1 MKGYM
6 CLRMMNVNG
15 EVKKYFLK
23 LPRTVTLEPLIKS
36 EMDEYEERIEKM
48 LSNSFNYVI
57 ESIKTYKATGNNKF
71 NGFFGSD
78 AIRYFDY
85 KLYKEH
91 KKEWGGDNWCKPCTT
106 KWYKKVEKYCRW

>member
-6 CLRMMNVNG
+6 CLGMMDVNG
-15 EVKKYFLK
+15 EVKRYFLK

-36 EMDEYEERIEKM
+36 EMDEYEERIERM
-48 LSNSFNYVI
+48 LSSSFNYVI

-71 NGFFGSD
+71 NGFFASD

-85 KLYKEH
+85 KLNVNYKD
-91 KKEWGGDNWCKPCTT
+91 EWENNKWYKPCTDN
-106 KWYKKVEKYCRW
+106 WYKRVEKFCKW